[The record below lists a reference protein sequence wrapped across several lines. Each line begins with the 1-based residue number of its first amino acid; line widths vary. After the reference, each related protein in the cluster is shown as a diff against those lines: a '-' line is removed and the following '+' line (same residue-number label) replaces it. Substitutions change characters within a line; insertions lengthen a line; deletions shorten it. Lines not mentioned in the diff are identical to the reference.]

1 MAIKIQASNNQPSK
15 KKIQIQ
21 KCARLMPVIF
31 HNTAN
36 DTRFRIYLTSNL
48 LLRDIYHLLLDLSI
62 IIDPPAHFAWK
73 MYSNSSEL
81 DYSLTLYENHICKS
95 SEIEVSCV
103 AIPYPTNVE
112 TINVKIVKGIGG
124 ADCDIDVPMDAT
136 VGDVIV
142 GLINEGFLDP
152 DSTSAATVLYNKD
165 ADGGISAGVKYDDRS
180 KTVKEYGWKNGQSFV
195 AVCSTAEGGI
205 PVFIPILLPD
215 MRMIEAEIHN
225 LYYEI
230 SKEFSFNKTM
240 YCSKSFYYLYDEQ
253 NDKMYLD
260 EIDIDLSQFEYI
272 TSLPNYG
279 CEGYRLKYALQLKR
293 QIIEELMN

>member
-1 MAIKIQASNNQPSK
+1 MAIKIKASNNQSS

-21 KCARLMPVIF
+21 KCAGLMPVIF

-36 DTRFRIYLTSNL
+36 DTKFRIYLTSNL
-48 LLRDIYHLLLDLSI
+48 LLRDIYRLLLDLSI
-62 IIDPPAHFAWK
+62 IVDPPAHFAWK
-73 MYSNSSEL
+73 MYSNNSEL
-81 DYSLTLYENHICKS
+81 DYSLTLYENHICKG

-103 AIPYPTNVE
+103 AIPYATNVE
-112 TINVKIVKGIGG
+112 TIKAKIVKGFGG

-136 VGDVIV
+136 VGDVIAS
-142 GLINEGFLDP
+142 LINEGFLDADTP
-152 DSTSAATVLYNKD
+152 SATTVLYNKD
-165 ADGGISAGVKYDDRS
+165 ADGGISSGVKYDDRN

-195 AVCSTAEGGI
+195 AVCSTGGVPMAE
-205 PVFIPILLPD
+205 FIPILLPD
-215 MRMIEAEIHN
+215 MRLIEAEIHN
-225 LYYEI
+225 LYYDI
-230 SKEFSFNKTM
+230 SKAFSFNKTM
-240 YCSKSFYYLYDEQ
+240 YSSKSFYYLYDEQ